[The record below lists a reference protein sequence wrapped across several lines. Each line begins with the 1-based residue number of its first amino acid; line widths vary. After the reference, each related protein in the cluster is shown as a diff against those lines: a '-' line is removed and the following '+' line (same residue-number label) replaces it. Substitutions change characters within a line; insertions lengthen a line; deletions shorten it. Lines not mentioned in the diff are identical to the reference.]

1 MSAPARCG
9 VRGEARTAGPNSNA
23 QHVVIIGGDHAGGTA
38 AALLREMGWPG
49 AVTLVC
55 EEAGLPYQ
63 RPPLSKG
70 WLKGEVDE
78 KNLTLRPAQFY
89 ADHDIVIRQ
98 NSRAVAIDR
107 ERKTVVLDCGAVVA
121 FSHLIVATGAAPLSL
136 PGAESFADVLALRTI
151 PDAERIRGVLRPGG
165 TLAIVGGGFV
175 GLEVAATARLHGM
188 NVVVIERESQLMAR
202 VASAELAGFVAGH
215 FQANGVQL
223 ELDRTVEALEG
234 EGEHI
239 TGVRL
244 SGGDRLA
251 VDAMIVGIGA
261 RPNDMI
267 VRAAGIACERG
278 VIVDESACTSDPAVF
293 AIGDCTN
300 RPLPLYGTRGRLES
314 VPNALEQARQAVSAI
329 CGRPAPKAEVP
340 WFWSDQGKLK
350 IQIAGLRLDVV
361 ETVTRGD
368 PKVDKFAVFHLDAN
382 GVVRCVEAVNAAPE
396 FMMGK
401 NLIAQQ
407 RPVSRER
414 LQDLTVSIRD
424 VAA

>member
-1 MSAPARCG
+1 MSALEHSRDLAAATGTNSR
-9 VRGEARTAGPNSNA
+9 AG
-23 QHVVIIGGDHAGGTA
+23 HVVIIGGGHAGGTA
-38 AALLREMGWPG
+38 AALLREMGWSG
-49 AVTLVC
+49 AITLVC
-55 EEAGLPYQ
+55 EESGLPYQ

-70 WLKGEVDE
+70 WLKGEVDA
-78 KNLTLRPAQFY
+78 KNLTLRPSQFY
-89 ADHDIVIRQ
+89 TGHDIVVRQ
-98 NSRAVAIDR
+98 NSRAVAI
-107 ERKTVVLDCGAVVA
+107 EPGRKTVVLDCGTALA

-136 PGAESFADVLALRTI
+136 PGAESFADVLALRTM
-151 PDAERIRGVLRPGG
+151 PDAERIRGVLRPGS

-188 NVVVIERESQLMAR
+188 NVVVIEREPQLMAR
-202 VASAELAGFVAGH
+202 VASAELANFVAGY
-215 FQANGVQL
+215 FEENGVRL
-223 ELDRTVEALEG
+223 ELGRTVEGLEG
-234 EGEHI
+234 EGERI
-239 TGVRL
+239 AGVLL
-244 SGGDRLA
+244 SGGNRLS

-261 RPNDMI
+261 RPNDEI
-267 VRAAGIACERG
+267 LRQAGIACERG
-278 VIVDESACTSDPAVF
+278 VIVDESACTSDRAIF

-329 CGRPAPKAEVP
+329 CGRPALKAEVP

-350 IQIAGLRLDVV
+350 IQIAGLRLGVV
-361 ETVTRGD
+361 ETVTRGVPNTD
-368 PKVDKFAVFHLDAN
+368 RFAVFHLDAN
-382 GVVRCVEAVNAAPE
+382 GAIRCVEAVNAAPE

-414 LQDLTVSIRD
+414 LQDVAVSIRD